1 MKIDKVI
8 LLFVLLASSPIV
20 FGDRPETITQE
31 VTILPDEIKQAS
43 VFNWGNNAYSYHG
56 PIVLRTP
63 SDSHGSPKASNL
75 RLFEDGQPLGPPHS
89 SNHVIKTIGG
99 GAYTHWYS
107 GGDRRYAPPY
117 LIFTASDNS
126 DPRTN
131 GRVYTIKAPVKVY
144 RRKLPKI
151 IRSPIIPEANGD

>member
-8 LLFVLLASSPIV
+8 LLFVLLASPPIAY
-20 FGDRPETITQE
+20 GGGPETVTKE
-31 VTILPDEIKQAS
+31 VTIHPDEIKQAL

-56 PIVLRTP
+56 PIVKQTP
-63 SDSHGSPKASNL
+63 SDRRESPKASKL

-89 SNHVIKTIGG
+89 SNYVIATKGG

-117 LIFTASDNS
+117 LIFTTSDNS

-144 RRKLPKI
+144 RRKLPRI
-151 IRSPIIPEANGD
+151 IRSPVIPEANGE